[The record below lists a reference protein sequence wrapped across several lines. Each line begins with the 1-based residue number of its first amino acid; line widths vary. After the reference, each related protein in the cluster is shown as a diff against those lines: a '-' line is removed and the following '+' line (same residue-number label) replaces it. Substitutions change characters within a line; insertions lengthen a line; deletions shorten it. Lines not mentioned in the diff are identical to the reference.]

1 MEKKL
6 NEIQSM
12 MGDLMTECVDYT
24 TSTLES
30 LCKEGK
36 HPSERVVILS
46 ILATTWE
53 KTPLPMGI
61 PHALNLLRDYANKHN
76 VFVFH
81 VGELIKV
88 LNLVKGDGRIYSK
101 QNLN

>member
-1 MEKKL
+1 MEKKI
-6 NEIQSM
+6 NEIQAM
-12 MGDLMTECVDYT
+12 MSELMTECANYT
-24 TSTLES
+24 TSTLKE

-36 HPSERVVILS
+36 HASERVVILS

-61 PHALNLLRDYANKHN
+61 PHALKILQHCANKHN

-81 VGELIKV
+81 AGELIKV
-88 LNLVKGDGRIYSK
+88 LNLVKGDGNIYSDL
-101 QNLN
+101 NLN